1 MNTIKTFKKFFLNES
16 LNDLTFKTDVTNVDF
31 YFLETNLDFLRK
43 NNIVFE
49 TDSNHTID
57 DIIFTVFWELEIDSK
72 EWGVKDLSVNIKSVI
87 GRFVV
92 NMCGEDEDTS
102 YEVEFNPEQE
112 GFKVSNKMEINSFI
126 TPTNIEIDFRSKNLT
141 IN

>member
-1 MNTIKTFKKFFLNES
+1 MNTIKTFKKFSLNES
-16 LNDLTFKTDVTNVDF
+16 LNNLTFKTDVTNVDF

-72 EWGVKDLSVNIKSVI
+72 EWGVKDLSVNIKSII

-92 NMCGEDEDTS
+92 NMWDKDTS